1 MCGSR
6 SDLEVIGD
14 EEEDEEVYTDDQ
26 YEDDPILHYEAPIEK
41 DDDEEE
47 VFGERRTE
55 ERRMV
60 GEEKSPTRD
69 ILKHRMRERGD
80 FGSLKKGTVEAPG
93 SENHSDFG
101 KPAFFEEEEDPQ
113 VGNSVVDQGERPIVD
128 VVREFLTTNST
139 LSPEQRQG
147 VARWIRRG
155 KKSRE
160 RMTTSGGLISKKE
173 RKQPRRGGKGTQG
186 FQAEQAPL
194 PDIVGEEGSSTRR
207 ARSTISDIG
216 FDGIE
221 HDNFDVD
228 STTQSAGDSA
238 FRKIFHMLEDGGRK
252 AKEELEMVVKDKG
265 GKKTNLDVLQYA
277 LATVSGLAFLLLIL
291 LLAILLK
298 RKLASKFKLFD
309 EKSGCHIFPISI

>member
-1 MCGSR
+1 MYN
-6 SDLEVIGD
+6 DQY
-14 EEEDEEVYTDDQ
+14 EEDEKA
-26 YEDDPILHYEAPIEK
+26 ILHYEAPVEK
-41 DDDEEE
+41 DGDEEE

-55 ERRMV
+55 ERMM

-80 FGSLKKGTVEAPG
+80 LGFLKKGTLKGVDVPGVE
-93 SENHSDFG
+93 NRSDFG
-101 KPAFFEEEEDPQ
+101 KPNFFEEEEDPQ
-113 VGNSVVDQGERPIVD
+113 LGNSVVEQGERPIVD

-160 RMTTSGGLISKKE
+160 RMAGVEMAKKE
-173 RKQPRRGGKGTQG
+173 RKQLRRGGKGTQG

-194 PDIVGEEGSSTRR
+194 PEVAGEVTSTRR
-207 ARSTISDIG
+207 ARSSTSDVG

-221 HDNFDVD
+221 HDNFDID

-238 FRKIFHMLEDGGRK
+238 FRKIFHMLEDGGKK
-252 AKEELEMVVKDKG
+252 AQEELEIVVKDKG
-265 GKKTNLDVLQYA
+265 GKKTNLDVLQYT
-277 LATVSGLAFLLLIL
+277 LATVSGLAFLLLVF

-298 RKLASKFKLFD
+298 RKLASKFKMFD
-309 EKSGCHIFPISI
+309 EKSRCHFFPVRNTNLRDNVPCV

>member
-1 MCGSR
+1 MLTGVGEEE
-6 SDLEVIGD
+6 EVYND
-14 EEEDEEVYTDDQ
+14 QYEEDEDEKA
-26 YEDDPILHYEAPIEK
+26 ILHYEAPVEK
-41 DDDEEE
+41 DGDEEE

-55 ERRMV
+55 ERMM

-80 FGSLKKGTVEAPG
+80 LGFLKKGTLKGVDVPGVE
-93 SENHSDFG
+93 NRSDFG
-101 KPAFFEEEEDPQ
+101 KPNFFEEELDPQ
-113 VGNSVVDQGERPIVD
+113 LGNRVVDQAERPIVD
-128 VVREFLTTNST
+128 VMREFLTTNST

-147 VARWIRRG
+147 VERWIRRG

-160 RMTTSGGLISKKE
+160 RTATTRGVIAKE
-173 RKQPRRGGKGTQG
+173 RKQTRRGGKGTQG

-194 PDIVGEEGSSTRR
+194 PEEATSTRK
-207 ARSTISDIG
+207 ARSTTSDIG

-228 STTQSAGDSA
+228 STTQSVGDSA

-252 AKEELEMVVKDKG
+252 AQEELEIVVKDNKG
-265 GKKTNLDVLQYA
+265 GKKSNLALLQCA
-277 LATVSGLAFLLLIL
+277 LAIVSGLAFLLLIF

-298 RKLASKFKLFD
+298 RKIASKFKLFD
-309 EKSGCHIFPISI
+309 EKSRCHFSPTSIEK

>member
-1 MCGSR
+1 
-6 SDLEVIGD
+6 
-14 EEEDEEVYTDDQ
+14 
-26 YEDDPILHYEAPIEK
+26 
-41 DDDEEE
+41 
-47 VFGERRTE
+47 
-55 ERRMV
+55 
-60 GEEKSPTRD
+60 
-69 ILKHRMRERGD
+69 
-80 FGSLKKGTVEAPG
+80 
-93 SENHSDFG
+93 
-101 KPAFFEEEEDPQ
+101 
-113 VGNSVVDQGERPIVD
+113 
-128 VVREFLTTNST
+128 
-139 LSPEQRQG
+139 
-147 VARWIRRG
+147 
-155 KKSRE
+155 
-160 RMTTSGGLISKKE
+160 MTTTGVISKKE

-194 PDIVGEEGSSTRR
+194 PDVGEEGTSTRR
-207 ARSTISDIG
+207 ARSTTSDIG

-309 EKSGCHIFPISI
+309 EKSRCHHYPIFEYQ

>member
-1 MCGSR
+1 M
-6 SDLEVIGD
+6 IGD

-55 ERRMV
+55 ERRM

-80 FGSLKKGTVEAPG
+80 FGSLKKGTVDAPG
-93 SENHSDFG
+93 LENHSDFG
-101 KPAFFEEEEDPQ
+101 RPAFFEEEEDPQ

-160 RMTTSGGLISKKE
+160 RMTTTGVISNKE

-194 PDIVGEEGSSTRR
+194 PNVGEQGTSTRR
-207 ARSTISDIG
+207 ARSTTSDIG

-309 EKSGCHIFPISI
+309 EKSRCHLFSISI

>member
-1 MCGSR
+1 M
-6 SDLEVIGD
+6 IG
-14 EEEDEEVYTDDQ
+14 EEEEEEEVYTDQ
-26 YEDDPILHYEAPIEK
+26 YEDDPILHYEAPVEK

-47 VFGERRTE
+47 VFGERRTQ
-55 ERRMV
+55 ERGV

-69 ILKHRMRERGD
+69 ILRHRMRERGD
-80 FGSLKKGTVEAPG
+80 FGSLKKGADAPG
-93 SENHSDFG
+93 LEDHSDFG

-113 VGNSVVDQGERPIVD
+113 LGNSVVEQGERPIVD

-160 RMTTSGGLISKKE
+160 RITEMGKKE
-173 RKQPRRGGKGTQG
+173 RKQLRRGGKGTQG

-194 PDIVGEEGSSTRR
+194 AEEVTSTRR
-207 ARSTISDIG
+207 ARSSTSDLG

-221 HDNFDVD
+221 HDNFDFD

-238 FRKIFHMLEDGGRK
+238 FRKIFHMLEDGGKK
-252 AKEELEMVVKDKG
+252 AQEELAIVVKDKG
-265 GKKTNLDVLQYA
+265 GKKTNLDVLQYT
-277 LATVSGLAFLLLIL
+277 LATVSGLAFLLLLL

-309 EKSGCHIFPISI
+309 EKSRCHIFLFFLERQCMYLVFRRC

>member
-1 MCGSR
+1 M
-6 SDLEVIGD
+6 IGE
-14 EEEDEEVYTDDQ
+14 EEEDEEVLYSDQ
-26 YEDDPILHYEAPIEK
+26 YEDDPILHYEAPVEK
-41 DDDEEE
+41 DEDEEE

-55 ERRMV
+55 ERRV
-60 GEEKSPTRD
+60 VEEKSPTRD

-80 FGSLKKGTVEAPG
+80 FGSLKKGTVQRADAP
-93 SENHSDFG
+93 ENHSDFG

-113 VGNSVVDQGERPIVD
+113 LGNSVVEQAERPIVD

-160 RMTTSGGLISKKE
+160 RTTMSGMQQITKKKE

-194 PDIVGEEGSSTRR
+194 PEMGDEGSSTRR
-207 ARSTISDIG
+207 ARSSTSSDIG

-238 FRKIFHMLEDGGRK
+238 FRKIFHMLEDGGKK
-252 AKEELEMVVKDKG
+252 AQEELEMVVKDKG

-277 LATVSGLAFLLLIL
+277 LATVSGLALLLLIF

-309 EKSGCHIFPISI
+309 EKSRCQLFP